1 MLARVVRK
9 PLQIS
14 VGAISE
20 SRQSEDSYVN
30 LASETSD
37 ESYSALQD
45 VSCQWYLPLQSRGF
59 IPMLITPQGTT
70 KMLAILILVAAL
82 LIQSGCSSDSE
93 TDTPTALNYTQKG
106 WRAYNSGDYTQALLS
121 FERALNFNAELADA
135 HNGVGWSHL
144 SLSLT
149 IPIAQEAFQN
159 AVQLD
164 AANADA
170 WVGLANVLYL
180 RHKDASD
187 FSAAIRAIDNALQT
201 DGQYLFRHDYHSN
214 AELYT
219 LKAACYYYLG
229 EKQDAKQEIAKAL
242 QIDSANGSALVL
254 QKLLKE

>member
-1 MLARVVRK
+1 MLARVVRN

-14 VGAISE
+14 
-20 SRQSEDSYVN
+20 SEDSYVN

-37 ESYSALQD
+37 ESYSAFLDLSRILNSAAYFAHKRRAFLQ
-45 VSCQWYLPLQSRGF
+45 G
-59 IPMLITPQGTT
+59 IT

-106 WRAYNSGDYTQALLS
+106 WSAYNSGDYTQALLS